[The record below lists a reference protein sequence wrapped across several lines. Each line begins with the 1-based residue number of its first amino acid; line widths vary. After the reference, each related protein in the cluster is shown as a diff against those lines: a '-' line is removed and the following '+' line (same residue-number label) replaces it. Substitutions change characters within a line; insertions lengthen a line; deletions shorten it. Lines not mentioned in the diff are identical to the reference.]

1 MTGLYLGLGGGSA
14 PETRREEG
22 RPPPPP
28 PSWTGPGQL
37 PRSHRQ
43 TPRPPLSPDPRR
55 QNNPGP
61 TSPHPT
67 SASRR
72 YRDSARARGA
82 RKRRRALASPACR
95 DTLLSGGA
103 SSCGESVRLDW
114 AGPLP
119 LLPRRRWPPSPP
131 PPAPATPPPV
141 AIWPPPARR
150 PRHRAA
156 PALAVGPAVRGSPA
170 PAPSSTPLG
179 GARGTCRDPGPARR
193 PRRAPVGCEGARCP
207 RLSASV
213 LAPRWKDGGAL
224 AAGARPLGAQVPA
237 PLGSSPCA
245 WGAVSG
251 RGCPLRVGV
260 GLRVPWLRTP
270 VGRGGQPSRGQ
281 RSSLRSPPSVGATLL
296 FGDGVGGELPWS
308 EDATSRSWKFPPL

>member
-1 MTGLYLGLGGGSA
+1 MTGLYSGLGGGSA

-119 LLPRRRWPPSPP
+119 LLPRRRRPPSPP

-141 AIWPPPARR
+141 AIWLPPARR

-179 GARGTCRDPGPARR
+179 GARGSSRDPGPARR
-193 PRRAPVGCEGARCP
+193 PRRAPVGCEGA
-207 RLSASV
+207 
-213 LAPRWKDGGAL
+213 
-224 AAGARPLGAQVPA
+224 
-237 PLGSSPCA
+237 SSPCA
-245 WGAVSG
+245 GE
-251 RGCPLRVGV
+251 
-260 GLRVPWLRTP
+260 
-270 VGRGGQPSRGQ
+270 
-281 RSSLRSPPSVGATLL
+281 RSPGEAAPSAWVWGCESP
-296 FGDGVGGELPWS
+296 G
-308 EDATSRSWKFPPL
+308 